1 MSIISY
7 GSIRV
12 SAGSCKFESTDAFSN
27 IDDIMPVI
35 QNIATYARS
44 TNNIMSIHIDGRY
57 NIDDIPSTYKAI
69 SGEIDIYPEN
79 EFNIGT
85 IYDRILIEEDMCDN
99 NWNALEGIKT
109 ELTGILAF
117 GKADNEGISLLRE
130 ILVAA
135 SQHDFTELKAKYGTC
150 TDAKE
155 FRTLQYNINRS
166 MR

>member
-1 MSIISY
+1 MNIIAY
-7 GSIRV
+7 GNIRV
-12 SAGSCKFESTDAFSN
+12 SAGNCKLESTDAFSN
-27 IDDIMPVI
+27 IDNMMSVF
-35 QNIATYARS
+35 QSIAAYARK
-44 TNNIMSIHIDGRY
+44 TNNVMSIHIDGRC

-99 NWNALEGIKT
+99 DWNALESIKT
-109 ELTGILAF
+109 ELNGILAF

-150 TDAKE
+150 TDTKE
-155 FRTLQYNINRS
+155 FRTLQYNMNRS

>member
-12 SAGSCKFESTDAFSN
+12 SAGSYKFESTDAFSD
-27 IDDIMPVI
+27 IDSLMSVF
-35 QNIATYARS
+35 QSIAAYARK
-44 TNNIMSIHIDGRY
+44 TNNVMSIHIDGRC

-69 SGEIDIYPEN
+69 SGGIDIYPEN

-99 NWNALEGIKT
+99 DWNALESIKT
-109 ELTGILAF
+109 ELTGLLAF
-117 GKADNEGISLLRE
+117 DKTDNEGVSLLKE

-135 SQHDFTELKAKYGTC
+135 SQHDFTELKAKYGTR
-150 TDAKE
+150 TDTKE
-155 FRTLQYNINRS
+155 FRTLQYNMNRS